1 MCRLRLIKANGDWL
15 SNKCGIDVELD
26 SRGNG
31 GTPMVGC
38 KYCRQQC
45 PHHKG
50 IIRFLFWEFVKC
62 KNWEL

>member
-1 MCRLRLIKANGDWL
+1 MCRFRLIRKDGKFL
-15 SNKCGIDVELD
+15 TKQCGMDVNL
-26 SRGNG
+26 NLP

-50 IIRFLFWEFVKC
+50 VIRFLFWEFVKC
-62 KNWEL
+62 KNWEA